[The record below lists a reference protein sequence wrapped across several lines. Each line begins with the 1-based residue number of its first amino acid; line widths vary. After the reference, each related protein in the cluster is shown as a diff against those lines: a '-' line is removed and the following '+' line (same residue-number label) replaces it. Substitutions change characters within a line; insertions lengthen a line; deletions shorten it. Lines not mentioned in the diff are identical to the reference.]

1 MSCYAEVPNF
11 IRISSIK
18 SNQFSPNNALLPTS
32 IIHSSCS
39 PKGSLLTESFLDF
52 LEDCLHL
59 SLRSLK
65 AILNNQR
72 GCRRAMEHTPAISL
86 VTFCLLHPNY
96 STKTLALDMLTAL
109 CLIEGG
115 HVKVLQSFDRLRV
128 VMGEGL
134 RFELL
139 LAAFRYHESLDEE
152 SYNLY
157 FAVSFPILFLMIF
170 E

>member
-1 MSCYAEVPNF
+1 
-11 IRISSIK
+11 
-18 SNQFSPNNALLPTS
+18 
-32 IIHSSCS
+32 
-39 PKGSLLTESFLDF
+39 
-52 LEDCLHL
+52 
-59 SLRSLK
+59 
-65 AILNNQR
+65 
-72 GCRRAMEHTPAISL
+72 
-86 VTFCLLHPNY
+86 
-96 STKTLALDMLTAL
+96 MLTAL

-152 SYNLY
+152 SYNLD